1 MFTIESN
8 ASLSAKKR
16 KMPKCFC
23 PKLVRMNRKRREEE
37 LSGLHL
43 SLDWWKFLE
52 GHTDVEAMRFVVY

>member
-37 LSGLHL
+37 LSGLT
-43 SLDWWKFLE
+43 SKFRL
-52 GHTDVEAMRFVVY
+52 VEVP